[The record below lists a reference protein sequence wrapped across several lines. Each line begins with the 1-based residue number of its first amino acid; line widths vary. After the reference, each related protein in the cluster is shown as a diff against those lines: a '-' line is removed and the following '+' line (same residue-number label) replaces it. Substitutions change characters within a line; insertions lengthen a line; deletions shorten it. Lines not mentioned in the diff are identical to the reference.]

1 MNKKK
6 IIGLLAAGLIA
17 AVATTNLNIATQ
29 ESGLSEVSLAN
40 VEALA
45 QESANDHCNRLCYDA
60 PSWYCLLE
68 TPTSYI
74 YCLNRYPK

>member
-45 QESANDHCNRLCYDA
+45 DSEKPPVYNCPGGWTVCVQINNST
-60 PSWYCLLE
+60 WYF
-68 TPTSYI
+68 
-74 YCLNRYPK
+74 KK